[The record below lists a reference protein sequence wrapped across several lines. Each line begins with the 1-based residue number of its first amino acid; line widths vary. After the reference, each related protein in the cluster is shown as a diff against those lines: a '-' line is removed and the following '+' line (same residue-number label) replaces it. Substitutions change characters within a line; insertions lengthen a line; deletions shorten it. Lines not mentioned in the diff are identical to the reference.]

1 MSVAQRWRN
10 LLIARL
16 RIGIEYV
23 IAGVK
28 RCRSV
33 KEVLR
38 NTQAGYSDLLM
49 VIACGLHN
57 WRSQH
62 RHPVPT
68 LNLIA
73 LCQQSN
79 FG

>member
-1 MSVAQRWRN
+1 MN
-10 LLIARL
+10 GLIASW
-16 RIGIEYV
+16 RIGIEHTL
-23 IAGVK
+23 AGVK

-33 KEVLR
+33 KDVCR
-38 NTQAGYSDLLM
+38 NTKPDVSDLLM

-57 WRSQH
+57 WRVHH

-68 LNLIA
+68 LSLIA
-73 LCQQSN
+73 LCQSTY